1 VFSGLDGPRIFGS
14 GKRDA
19 AERYRN
25 VMNTLLDQT
34 LLAGMFHA
42 EDLLLPDFAPLPN
55 RELQCTPTS
64 VETSLNVANP
74 FISGFAAKFEVG

>member
-1 VFSGLDGPRIFGS
+1 
-14 GKRDA
+14 
-19 AERYRN
+19 
-25 VMNTLLDQT
+25 MNTLLGQS

-64 VETSLNVANP
+64 VERSLNVASP
-74 FISGFAAKFEVG
+74 FISGFAAKCASCGEREETLTTKGTNKHETR